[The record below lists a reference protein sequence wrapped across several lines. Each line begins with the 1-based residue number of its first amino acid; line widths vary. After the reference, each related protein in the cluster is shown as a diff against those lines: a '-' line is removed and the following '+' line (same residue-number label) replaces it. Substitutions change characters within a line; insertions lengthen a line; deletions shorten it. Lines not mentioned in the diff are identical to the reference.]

1 MNFNLF
7 IILSKNKNITLKNIT
22 LMSEDQ
28 IQQQIFTWYNNNY
41 CLKNHNT
48 RHIIFSVPNGGSR
61 NILEA
66 KKMKLTGTLAGVSDL
81 IIIQQN
87 KTIFVEVKTEKGI
100 QSDVQKDFQ
109 TRVGNLGFE
118 YLIVRSLED
127 FKNKITK

>member
-41 CLKNHNT
+41 CLKNHNP
-48 RHIIFSVPNGGSR
+48 RHIIFSIPNGGSR

-109 TRVGNLGFE
+109 TRVSNLGFE

>member
-28 IQQQIFTWYNNNY
+28 IQQQIFTWYNNKY
-41 CLKNHNT
+41 CLKNHNP

-109 TRVGNLGFE
+109 TRVSNLGFE